1 MKVTVFISVL
11 VTVVFSAD
19 LVTVIVSD
27 IVAVFSEIR
36 VTVWVTVI
44 VVVSREN
51 EVMVS
56 VDVDEDLT
64 AYPARNPI
72 ASTRSIRTAEAAFL
86 KDLRPVSKN
95 GHVIYIFNPL
105 HDEYW
110 IMSGVI
116 EARLI
121 EEQVIAEKN
130 EKTDGLLS
138 RGYGSTDPSRKDVV
152 IYSYPE
158 ALYLVEKGWM
168 RVLGP
173 KGEFNFNELLDYMKS
188 LDENVWRDYVV
199 YRDLRER
206 RYVVKDGVSSDLRF
220 RVFERGKFGKE
231 PAKYLVTPI
240 LEGKNVGVEKI
251 LELASASRKMNK
263 ELVIAVVDR
272 RNEVIYY
279 RVSLVDL
286 RNA

>member
-1 MKVTVFISVL
+1 
-11 VTVVFSAD
+11 
-19 LVTVIVSD
+19 
-27 IVAVFSEIR
+27 
-36 VTVWVTVI
+36 
-44 VVVSREN
+44 
-51 EVMVS
+51 
-56 VDVDEDLT
+56 
-64 AYPARNPI
+64 
-72 ASTRSIRTAEAAFL
+72 
-86 KDLRPVSKN
+86 
-95 GHVIYIFNPL
+95 
-105 HDEYW
+105 
-110 IMSGVI
+110 MSGVI